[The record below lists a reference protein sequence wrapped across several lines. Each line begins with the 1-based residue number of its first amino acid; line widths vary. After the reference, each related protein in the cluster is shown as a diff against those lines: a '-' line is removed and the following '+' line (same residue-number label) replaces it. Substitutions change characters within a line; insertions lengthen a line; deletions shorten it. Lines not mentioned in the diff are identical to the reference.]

1 MNSKC
6 FLYILA
12 AFFFCTLNIQA
23 QDNKMDTI
31 VKIGNAGYKVSCNNK
46 NLIDNPISIS
56 PVGFKKTVRDVNFVI
71 KGRLKRTEIA
81 DVNNDGFPDLM
92 LYIYGVPTS
101 VTGTVICLTSVE
113 NSSLDQI
120 FFPDIYDN
128 PKLREGY
135 KGRDEF
141 SIRYGVLNR
150 NFPVYKPGDADDAP
164 SGGKRFIQYEVTKVD
179 GRPSFKVLRSYEVAQ

>member
-6 FLYILA
+6 FLYLLA
-12 AFFFCTLNIQA
+12 SFFFCTQNIQA
-23 QDNKMDTI
+23 QDNKMDTT

-46 NLIDNPISIS
+46 NVIDNPVSIS
-56 PVGFKKTVRDVNFVI
+56 PVGFKKAVRDVNFAI

-81 DVNNDGFPDLM
+81 DVNNDGYPDLM
-92 LYIYGVPTS
+92 LCIYGVPTS
-101 VTGTVICLTSVE
+101 VTGTVICVTSVE

-141 SIRYGVLNR
+141 SIRYGILNR
-150 NFPVYKPGDADDAP
+150 NFPIYKPGDADDAP
-164 SGGKRFIQYEVTKVD
+164 SGGKRFIQYEVTKTE
-179 GRPSFKVLRSYEVAQ
+179 GRPSFKV